1 MRIEMAWRDERI
13 NVLALSGFLSGLHV
27 EPQLFVCKKNPII
40 HRGPFLLDPRRGRS
54 RFRLSALGILAQ
66 ERTADISYPLS
77 YVAEVTS
84 YLRIPVR
91 YDVFAGL
98 CSEGWFS
105 LWDPSVGLSY
115 FDDLVEGYLAVM
127 DVSRF
132 DGEVSEMTL
141 EHGRAGANFV
151 YYLESAFSVRHMR
164 PIQKKDLYEQRVT
177 DLRAYLAEHGWLL
190 GESEPADSGESW
202 SESLF

>member
-1 MRIEMAWRDERI
+1 MQIEMAWRDERI
-13 NVLALSGFLSGLHV
+13 NVLALSGFLGGLHV

-66 ERTADISYPLS
+66 ERTADASYPLS
-77 YVAEVTS
+77 YVARVTS

-105 LWDPSVGLSY
+105 LWDPSAGLSY
-115 FDDLVEGYLAVM
+115 FDGLTEGYLALM
-127 DVSRF
+127 DVSRI
-132 DGEVSEMTL
+132 DGEVPGMIL
-141 EHGRAGANFV
+141 EHGRTGANFV
-151 YYLESAFSVRHMR
+151 YYLEPAFSARHMH
-164 PIQKKDLYEQRVT
+164 PIQKKDLYEQRIT
-177 DLRAYLAEHGWLL
+177 DLRSYLAEHGWLL
-190 GESEPADSGESW
+190 GESEPTDSEESCG
-202 SESLF
+202 ESLF